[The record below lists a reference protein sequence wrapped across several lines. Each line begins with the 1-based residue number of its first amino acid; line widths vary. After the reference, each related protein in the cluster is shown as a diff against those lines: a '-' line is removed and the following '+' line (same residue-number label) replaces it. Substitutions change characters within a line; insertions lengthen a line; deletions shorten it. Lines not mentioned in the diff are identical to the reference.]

1 MADTPTLLGKSDA
14 IRQVRSLIEQVAPT
28 DISVLI
34 LGESGTGKEVVARH
48 LHERSLRRT
57 RPMLTVNCG
66 AIPEGIFESEVFG
79 HERGAVTGADKERRG
94 YFELADGG
102 TLLLDE
108 VGEIPLASQVKLLRV
123 LENGEFMRVGSSK
136 MRKADVRV
144 LAATN
149 RDLSQAAAS
158 GHFRQD
164 LFYRLK
170 TVTISVPP
178 LRERPEDIPVL
189 VTYFL
194 KEFCKRNHIPV
205 PDFPPDTMRVLQEQY
220 WSGNVRELRNLIET
234 VATLERGKQI
244 ITSEMVR
251 ANLST
256 TAQPAFLPVKLDR
269 PPEILEREL
278 IFRMLLDLRN
288 EVTEVKALLRSAIE
302 QAYDHN
308 RAVHEVSA
316 HKLEDVEKEQILR
329 VLTEFGGNRRKTA
342 EALGI
347 GERTLYRKL
356 KDYAII

>member
-1 MADTPTLLGKSDA
+1 MADTPSLLGKSDA
-14 IRQVRSLIEQVAPT
+14 MRQVRSLIEQVAPT

-48 LHERSLRRT
+48 LHERSLKRAK
-57 RPMLTVNCG
+57 PMLIVNCG

-79 HERGAVTGADKERRG
+79 HERGAFTGADKERRG

-136 MRKADVRV
+136 MRKTDVRV

-149 RDLSQAAAS
+149 RDLSQAVS
-158 GHFRQD
+158 TGHFRQD
-164 LFYRLK
+164 LFYRIK
-170 TVTISVPP
+170 AVTISVPP

-189 VTYFL
+189 VKHFL
-194 KEFCKRNHIPV
+194 KEFCKRNRIPA
-205 PDFPPDTMRVLQEQY
+205 PNFPVETMRVLQEQY

-234 VATLERGKQI
+234 VATLERGKQT
-244 ITSEMVR
+244 ITPEMVR

-256 TAQPAFLPVKLDR
+256 TVDPALLPVKLEK

-278 IFRMLLDLRN
+278 IFRMLLDLRS
-288 EVTEVKALLRSAIE
+288 EVAEVKALLRSAIE
-302 QAYDHN
+302 QANEQN
-308 RAVHEVSA
+308 RPGHEVFA
-316 HKLEDVEKEQILR
+316 LKLEDIEKEQILR
-329 VLTEFGGNRRKTA
+329 VLAEFSGNRRKAA

-356 KDYAII
+356 KEYSLI